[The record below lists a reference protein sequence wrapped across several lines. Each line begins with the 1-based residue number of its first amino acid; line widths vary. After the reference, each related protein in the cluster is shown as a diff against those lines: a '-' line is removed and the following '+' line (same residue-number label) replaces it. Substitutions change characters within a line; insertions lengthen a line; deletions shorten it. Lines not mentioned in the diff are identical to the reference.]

1 MEAQQTVIYH
11 SEMIEDAGTLQLS
24 VVLTL
29 LEASQALKGAEK
41 CLRLTSHLLLL
52 HQAAALAARPRVRRT
67 GTGRRGRPEELAA
80 DIRADDPQK
89 QISGRWNKLKAV
101 AC

>member
-24 VVLTL
+24 VVRTL
-29 LEASQALKGAEK
+29 LGASQALKGAEK

-52 HQAAALAARPRVRRT
+52 YQAASVSRSSPSQEDRDRKE
-67 GTGRRGRPEELAA
+67 GTAGGAGSRY
-80 DIRADDPQK
+80 Q
-89 QISGRWNKLKAV
+89 S
-101 AC
+101 